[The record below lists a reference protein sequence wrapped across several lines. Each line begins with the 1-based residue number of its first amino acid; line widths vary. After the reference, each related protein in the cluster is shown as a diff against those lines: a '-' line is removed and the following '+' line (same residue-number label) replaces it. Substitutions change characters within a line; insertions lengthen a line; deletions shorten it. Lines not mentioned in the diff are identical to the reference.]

1 MQEEGTLG
9 PERGRA
15 EEEHHSQAS
24 AEKTRPGKTMSVRTA
39 IKKEPTGDSNG
50 DAPGADSM
58 ADVHPEDGKLFVLEL
73 NLAQSEKH
81 DIGMLQVSK
90 LS

>member
-9 PERGRA
+9 PERGRP

-24 AEKTRPGKTMSVRTA
+24 AEKTRPGKTMSGRTA

-50 DAPGADSM
+50 DAPGVDSM
-58 ADVHPEDGKLFVLEL
+58 ADAHPEDGKLLASELDFV
-73 NLAQSEKH
+73 QSGKPH
-81 DIGMLQVSK
+81 TGMPQVSK